1 MTMTP
6 TAIWITGTYDAHYNT
21 SEIGTDFRPCQRVE
35 ATHVSVY
42 LIDDEHAEPVQDFPI
57 VIGRDQT
64 KAYADALTL
73 AASLAHEKT
82 LPIRDTYQNNE
93 FRAPAYPQV
102 ELVRGHKHTCANV
115 QPGSTEADVCDCGAV
130 VDGKSVP
137 ANPCHVKLIRVTG
150 VYDSNPGSHA
160 PFWEPCHRSKASHV
174 AIFYEYPT
182 GESGLMAKWLL
193 AAYPEAL
200 MAAVEAS
207 VRLGVKVKD
216 DVNGLT
222 FGPDGVEEKPEQ
234 PQDRYAVD
242 GAVYPNDENGPLFQ
256 GDGQYPPFVIF
267 DIQAQKNLSGYYQTR
282 EAAEKALS
290 KMLGQPE
297 RPLRVTDAMYHAFV
311 NATRLQGNESE
322 TVKDLVM
329 NGLEAAL
336 DAQVPQ
342 SVEAEQLRENHRK
355 HAARLI
361 SERGVL
367 RDLLRMCLRHVK
379 NPTLY
384 KEIEKVLP
392 CVDEGCPQAGSEH
405 VCTTIA
411 KGAPPKPDT
420 TKYAFDTVQ
429 PGMLRTRYHQLQHE
443 GGTLTAE
450 EIAAGWFFDDDYDG
464 LLAHTSWPGHEKDRP

>member
-6 TAIWITGTYDAHYNT
+6 AAIWITGSYDAFCDEAGEETQFVNCAR
-21 SEIGTDFRPCQRVE
+21 EE
-35 ATHVSVY
+35 ATHISVH
-42 LIDDEHAEPVQDFPI
+42 LLDNEQCEPVQDFPL
-57 VIGRDQT
+57 RPDPA
-64 KAYADALTL
+64 KAYVDALLL
-73 AASLAHEKT
+73 ASKLAERHQVR
-82 LPIRDTYQNNE
+82 IRDTYQKLD
-93 FRAPAYPQV
+93 FQPKV
-102 ELVRGHKHTCANV
+102 EMVRGHKHTCANV
-115 QPGSTEADVCDCGAV
+115 QPGSTAADVCDCGAV

-160 PFWEPCHRSKASHV
+160 PFWSPCHRSKASHV
-174 AIFYEYPT
+174 AIFYEYQT
-182 GESGLMAKWLL
+182 GESGLLAKWLL

-297 RPLRVTDAMYHAFV
+297 KPLRVTDAMYHAFV

-336 DAQVPQ
+336 DAQAPECFC
-342 SVEAEQLRENHRK
+342 VEHGLHIKELQRLLTLCLEEGDLRQPIRE
-355 HAARLI
+355 
-361 SERGVL
+361 
-367 RDLLRMCLRHVK
+367 
-379 NPTLY
+379 
-384 KEIEKVLP
+384 EIEKILP